1 MSTTSITAESVK
13 EHLGI
18 ERHAHRFT
26 HLRPWLFGILLI
38 VGLVVAVVAARWS
51 AGTGQPVAAAY
62 VTQNAVRG
70 DLRVTVTATGTLT
83 PINQVDV
90 GSELS
95 GIVKTV
101 AVDYNDRV
109 RAGQVLARLDTT
121 KLQAQASQ
129 IRAGLDA
136 ARAKAQQTQA
146 TLEEA
151 KAQLKRAEALAA
163 NQLLPPSDLD
173 TAQATLKRAEADRS
187 NAAAA
192 VAQAEATLQATETDL
207 TKMVI
212 RSPITGIV
220 LKRTIEPG
228 QTVAASFQAPV
239 LFTLAEDL
247 TKMELDIDVDE
258 ADVGQVQAGQE
269 ATFTVDAY
277 PDRSF
282 SARVAKVSFSAT
294 TTGGVVTYKTALNV
308 DNSNLLLRPG
318 MTTTAD
324 VLVGRVANGLLV
336 PNAALRFTPA
346 SSSEPSGS
354 TSGGLFGRMMPRP
367 ARPSQAAAGAATRGK
382 AQRVWIVR
390 DGRATAV
397 DVTVGMTDGRMTE
410 VTGGDLEAGTAVIVQ
425 AAAQK

>member
-1 MSTTSITAESVK
+1 MSTTSVATDSVN
-13 EHLGI
+13 ERLGIGQRTNPLAHLG
-18 ERHAHRFT
+18 R
-26 HLRPWLFGILLI
+26 WLLGILL
-38 VGLVVAVVAARWS
+38 VLGVVVAARWWT
-51 AGTGQPVAAAY
+51 GTGKPIAATY
-62 VTQNAVRG
+62 ITQNVTRG
-70 DLRVTVTATGTLT
+70 DLTVTVTATGTLT

-109 RAGQVLARLDTT
+109 RAGQILARLDTN

-151 KAQLKRAEALAA
+151 RAQLARAEQLAA
-163 NQLLPPSDLD
+163 RQLLSPSDLD
-173 TAQATLKRAEADRS
+173 TARATLKRAEADRG

-192 VAQAEATLQATETDL
+192 VAQAGAALQATETDL
-207 TKMVI
+207 TKTII
-212 RSPITGIV
+212 RSPITGVV

-258 ADVGQVQAGQE
+258 ADVGQVQAGQD

-277 PDRSF
+277 PDRVF
-282 SARVAKVSFSAT
+282 TARVAKVSFSST
-294 TTGGVVTYKTALNV
+294 TTSGVVTYRTALNV
-308 DNSNLLLRPG
+308 DNADLLLRPG

-324 VLVGRVANGLLV
+324 VIVREVSNAMLV
-336 PNAALRFTPA
+336 PNAALRFAPA
-346 SSSEPSGS
+346 TASQASPSS
-354 TSGGLFGRMMPRP
+354 SGGLLGRMMPRP
-367 ARPSQAAAGAATRGK
+367 PRPSQREPEATATGK
-382 AQRVWIVR
+382 AHQRVWIVR
-390 DGRATAV
+390 DGQPTPV
-397 DVTVGMTDGRMTE
+397 DVSVGMSDGRLTE
-410 VTGGDLEAGTAVIVQ
+410 LTGGDLEVGTPVIVQ

>member
-1 MSTTSITAESVK
+1 MATPSVAAEAVK
-13 EHLGI
+13 ERLGI
-18 ERHAHRFT
+18 GQHANPFAHVGR
-26 HLRPWLFGILLI
+26 WLLGILLA
-38 VGLVVAVVAARWS
+38 VGVLVAVRWWT
-51 AGTGQPVAAAY
+51 GTAEPVAATY
-62 VTQNAVRG
+62 VMQNVTRG
-70 DLRVTVTATGTLT
+70 DLTVTVTATGTLT

-101 AVDYNDRV
+101 GADYNDRV
-109 RAGQVLARLDTT
+109 RAGQVLARLDPT

-129 IRAGLDA
+129 IRAALEA

-151 KAQLKRAEALAA
+151 RAQYARAEQLA
-163 NQLLPPSDLD
+163 NQQLLPQSDLE
-173 TAQATLKRAEADRS
+173 TARATFKRAEADRS

-192 VAQAEATLQATETDL
+192 VTQAEATLQATETDL
-207 TKMVI
+207 TKLVI
-212 RSPITGIV
+212 RSPITGVV

-277 PDRSF
+277 PDRIF
-282 SARVAKVSFSAT
+282 KARVSKVSFSST

-308 DNSNLLLRPG
+308 DNSDLLLRPG

-324 VLVGRVANGLLV
+324 VLVRKVSNALLV

-346 SSSEPSGS
+346 AAQQSPSS
-354 TSGGLFGRMMPRP
+354 SGGLFGRMIPRP
-367 ARPSQAAAGAATRGK
+367 PGTSKVAPESTTRGK
-382 AQRVWIVR
+382 VQRVWVVR
-390 DGRATAV
+390 EGLPTAV
-397 DVTVGMTDGRMTE
+397 DVSVGMSDGRVTE
-410 VTGGDLEAGTAVIVQ
+410 LTGGDLAVGTPVIVQ

>member
-1 MSTTSITAESVK
+1 MSTTSVAADAVK
-13 EHLGI
+13 ETLGI
-18 ERHAHRFT
+18 GQHANPLS
-26 HLRPWLFGILLI
+26 HLRAWMIGIL
-38 VGLVVAVVAARWS
+38 AVIGIALAAQWWMS
-51 AGTGQPVAAAY
+51 SSEPVATAY
-62 VTQNAVRG
+62 VTQNVTRG
-70 DLRVTVTATGTLT
+70 DLTVTVTATGTLA

-101 AVDYNDRV
+101 LVDYNDRV

-129 IRAGLDA
+129 IRAALEA

-151 KAQLKRAEALAA
+151 RAQLDRSEQLAA
-163 NQLLPPSDLD
+163 KQLVTGSDLD
-173 TAQATLKRAEADRS
+173 TARATLKRAEADRS
-187 NAAAA
+187 SAAAS

-212 RSPITGIV
+212 RSPITGVV

-258 ADVGQVQAGQE
+258 ADVGQVQAGQD

-277 PDRSF
+277 PDRVFKAKVS
-282 SARVAKVSFSAT
+282 KVSFSST
-294 TTGGVVTYKTALNV
+294 TTNGVVTYKTALIV
-308 DNSNLLLRPG
+308 DNSDLLLRPG

-324 VLVGRVANGLLV
+324 VLVNTVTNALLV

-346 SSSEPSGS
+346 ATSQDTPSA
-354 TSGGLFGRMMPRP
+354 SGGLLGRMMPRP
-367 ARPSQAAAGAATRGK
+367 FRRSPAASEPVIKGK
-382 AQRVWIVR
+382 AQRVWILR
-390 DGRATAV
+390 DEQATPV
-397 DVTVGMTDGRMTE
+397 NVTIGMTDGRMTE
-410 VTGGDLEAGTAVIVQ
+410 LTGGDLAAGTPVIVQ

>member
-1 MSTTSITAESVK
+1 MSTTAVTADSVK
-13 EHLGI
+13 EQLGI
-18 ERHAHRFT
+18 EQHAHRFVR
-26 HLRPWLFGILLI
+26 LAPWLFGLL
-38 VGLVVAVVAARWS
+38 LVVGVVIAARWW
-51 AGTGQPVAAAY
+51 ARTGEPVAAAY

-95 GIVKTV
+95 GIVKSV

-109 RAGQVLARLDTT
+109 RAGQILARLDTA

-129 IRAGLDA
+129 IRAALDA
-136 ARAKAQQTQA
+136 ARARGQQAQA

-151 KAQLKRAEALAA
+151 RAQFKRAEQLAA
-163 NQLLPPSDLD
+163 SQLLPESDHD
-173 TAQATLKRAEADRS
+173 AARATLRRAEADRS

-258 ADVGQVQAGQE
+258 ADVGKVQAGQH

-277 PDRSF
+277 PDRTF
-282 SARVAKVSFSAT
+282 SARVAKVSFSST
-294 TTGGVVTYKTALNV
+294 TTGGVVTYKTALIV
-308 DNSNLLLRPG
+308 DNSDLLLRPG

-324 VLVGRVANGLLV
+324 VLVGTVSNGLLV
-336 PNAALRFTPA
+336 PNAALRFSPA
-346 SSSEPSGS
+346 TSTQPSPS
-354 TSGGLFGRMMPRP
+354 RSGGLLGRMMPRP
-367 ARPSQAAAGAATRGK
+367 ARPSQAAPESMTRGN
-382 AQRVWIVR
+382 AQRVWTLR
-390 DGRATAV
+390 DGKATAV

-410 VTGGDLEAGTAVIVQ
+410 VTGGDLDAGTPVIVQ